1 MCRVREDEV
10 SKPFP
15 FFGDVNQTQIPQY
28 AVGICCIKLVFTYIF
43 GLEWMCNASSIEV
56 VSIDVEV
63 TADKL
68 PGLIAELFKSL
79 ILAILLD
86 IGYGGFNK

>member
-1 MCRVREDEV
+1 MR
-10 SKPFP
+10 K
-15 FFGDVNQTQIPQY
+15 
-28 AVGICCIKLVFTYIF
+28 
-43 GLEWMCNASSIEV
+43 ASSIEV